1 MIERV
6 LDVLVGGLQF
16 DEDQRYPVDEAD
28 QVRAAL
34 VHLAGDPELRSDE
47 IIVVFRMAPINQ
59 PDFFNGAFLLSTD
72 LEYVDLVKT
81 LKGIED
87 QLGRKRIGDKDGPR
101 EIDLDVVA
109 WNGKVVDRDFYQ
121 RDFLR
126 RAVLEIA
133 PDIID
138 ET

>member
-1 MIERV
+1 MNTAVIGVGSNIEPLKNINEAQDLIREKMEIV
-6 LDVLVGGLQF
+6 KVSRFEDTSPLGGK
-16 DEDQRYPVDEAD
+16 
-28 QVRAAL
+28 
-34 VHLAGDPELRSDE
+34 
-47 IIVVFRMAPINQ
+47 INQ

-72 LEYVDLVKT
+72 LDYVELVKT
-81 LKGIED
+81 LKKIED
-87 QLGRKRIGDKDGPR
+87 KLGRKRTEDKNAPR

-109 WNGKVVDRDFYQ
+109 WNGKVIDRDFYR

>member
-1 MIERV
+1 MNTVVIGVGSNIEPLKNIHEAQDLIREKMEIV
-6 LDVLVGGLQF
+6 KVSRFEDTAPLGGK
-16 DEDQRYPVDEAD
+16 
-28 QVRAAL
+28 
-34 VHLAGDPELRSDE
+34 
-47 IIVVFRMAPINQ
+47 INQ

-72 LEYVDLVKT
+72 LDYVELVKT
-81 LKGIED
+81 LKKIED
-87 QLGRKRIGDKDGPR
+87 KLGRKRTEDKNAPR

-109 WNGKVVDRDFYQ
+109 WNGKVIDRDFYR

>member
-1 MIERV
+1 MNTVVIGVGSNIEPMKNVKKAQELIREKMEILKV
-6 LDVLVGGLQF
+6 SRFVDTVPLGGK
-16 DEDQRYPVDEAD
+16 
-28 QVRAAL
+28 
-34 VHLAGDPELRSDE
+34 
-47 IIVVFRMAPINQ
+47 INQ

-72 LEYVDLVKT
+72 LELDELVQT
-81 LKGIED
+81 LKGIEN
-87 QLGRKRIGDKDGPR
+87 QLGRKSMVDKNGPR
-101 EIDLDVVA
+101 EIDLDVVT
-109 WNGKVVDRDFYQ
+109 WNGKIIDKDFYG